1 MKNINKK
8 ERFTHTVTCEFPE
21 LTTDLEVYVTWQ
33 KKNFFSKQAS
43 VLIREQKLD
52 KGQLFVEPHFE
63 RIANGILATK
73 LKGTN
78 PKNIRW
84 FHYNP
89 FHCPYNPESI
99 GNYREVMPV
108 VKDGKIIDAYWED
121 LHFMP
126 PVN

>member
-1 MKNINKK
+1 VRQPSDCGIIKYLKYLAMNIQYYGRHK
-8 ERFTHTVTCEFPE
+8 RTLAPE
-21 LTTDLEVYVTWQ
+21 W
-33 KKNFFSKQAS
+33 
-43 VLIREQKLD
+43 
-52 KGQLFVEPHFE
+52 GQLYVEPHFE

-78 PKNIRW
+78 PKDIRW

-99 GNYREVMPV
+99 GNYREVLPV
-108 VKDGKIIDAYWED
+108 VKDGKIVDASWED